1 MTTPLTTTR
10 AETVVPSELRYT
22 LKHRRTFLDALLT
35 YAAIGLT
42 LVAMLPL
49 FSVLIMLLLRG
60 VPSLSLELFTG
71 LPPGA
76 GMVGGGIGNA
86 IVGTAVL
93 VVVASAFALPLGFLA
108 AVYLAEYG
116 GASPLATTVRFSGKV
131 LTGMPSILAGVF
143 AYAAV
148 VTATGSFSAWA
159 GGVATGILMVP
170 VVMLTSEEALRMV
183 PSKMKQAALGMGATR
198 AQMIVDVVIP
208 TAAPGIL
215 TGVMLAL
222 ARAMGETA
230 PLLFTALFSNYW
242 FEGELLEPIASLA
255 VLIYN
260 FSGSPFE
267 EQNNLAWAAALV
279 LVVLVLV
286 TNLLAQRF
294 TRREIEH

>member
-1 MTTPLTTTR
+1 MTNATEADPL
-10 AETVVPSELRYT
+10 AASALRYS
-22 LKHRRTFLDALLT
+22 LKNRRTFINAALTRL
-35 YAAIGLT
+35 AIGLSI
-42 LVAMLPL
+42 VAMLPL
-49 FSVLIMLLLRG
+49 FSVLFMLLLRG
-60 VPSLSLELFTG
+60 LPSVSADLFTE

-86 IVGTAVL
+86 ILGTLLIVL
-93 VVVASAFALPLGFLA
+93 VASAFSLPLGFLG

-116 GASPLATTVRFSGKV
+116 GETVLATAVRFSAKV

-143 AYAAV
+143 AYAAIV
-148 VTATGSFSAWA
+148 AVTGSFSAFA

-170 VVMLTSEEALRMV
+170 IVMLTTEEALRMV
-183 PSKMKQAALGMGATR
+183 PSKMKAAALGMGATR
-198 AQMIVDVVIP
+198 AQMVLQIVVP
-208 TAAPGIL
+208 AAAPGIL

-242 FEGELLEPIASLA
+242 FNGDLGEPIASLA

-267 EQNNLAWAAALV
+267 EQNNLAWAASLV
-279 LVVLVLV
+279 LVAMVLVANV
-286 TNLLAQRF
+286 TAQILTKRS
-294 TRREIEH
+294 TER